1 MAFARKSSVRG
12 ERDEHGGS
20 STEGPRPRDLARAR
34 LRLRGGNRVELFD
47 SGRAVF
53 PAMLDAIASAEESV
67 DLEVY
72 LLGTGAV
79 GQRFRDALADR
90 ARRGVE
96 VRVVYDAVGSFGL
109 DDAFL
114 APLRESG
121 AQVRPFNPPWSWT
134 GAWSPRRRNHR
145 KLLVIDAS
153 VAFSGGLNLSEEY
166 DAPARSEGSGDAWRD
181 THVRVDGPLV
191 ADYADVFEQT
201 WVHTGAERRT
211 PRKGAES
218 DSSEPVRAAVLADG
232 RRRANRRTD
241 RFLSEL
247 IDGSRS
253 SVRLTTPYFAPSR
266 RMFRALRR
274 AARRG
279 VRVEILTA
287 GETDH
292 RLLRFGYHATVDRLL
307 AVGVHAFEY
316 APAMMH
322 AKSGVFDARIAVA
335 GSSNLE
341 RQSLRHS
348 FELNTVFDD
357 APVARRLDRMIEED
371 LAHAVRITAEGLEER
386 NLLVRLRDR
395 IAAIVVRFL
404 L

>member
-1 MAFARKSSVRG
+1 
-12 ERDEHGGS
+12 
-20 STEGPRPRDLARAR
+20 
-34 LRLRGGNRVELFD
+34 
-47 SGRAVF
+47 
-53 PAMLDAIASAEESV
+53 MLDAIASAQDSV

-72 LLGTGAV
+72 LFGTGEV
-79 GQRFRDALADR
+79 GQRFRDALAER
-90 ARRGVE
+90 ARHGVE
-96 VRVVYDAVGSFGL
+96 VRLVYDAVGSFGL
-109 DDAFL
+109 DESYF
-114 APLRESG
+114 APLRDAG
-121 AQVRPFNPPWSWT
+121 AQVRAFNPPWSWT

-145 KLLVIDAS
+145 KLLVIDAQ

-181 THVRVDGPLV
+181 THVRVDGPLGS
-191 ADYADVFEQT
+191 DYASVFEQT
-201 WVHTGAERRT
+201 WAHTGAGRKA
-211 PRKGAES
+211 PRSGAEP
-218 DSSEPVRAAVLADG
+218 DSNEPVRAAVLADG

-247 IDGSRS
+247 IDGTRTNL
-253 SVRLTTPYFAPSR
+253 RLTTPYFAPSR

-292 RLLRFGYHATVDRLL
+292 RLLRYGYHATVDRLL
-307 AVGVHAFEY
+307 EAGVHAFEY

-322 AKSGVFDARIAVA
+322 AKSGVFDARVAVA

-357 APVARRLDRMIEED
+357 APVARRLDRMIEQD
-371 LAHAVRITAEGLEER
+371 LAHAVPITPERLKER
-386 NLLVRLRDR
+386 NVLERLRDR